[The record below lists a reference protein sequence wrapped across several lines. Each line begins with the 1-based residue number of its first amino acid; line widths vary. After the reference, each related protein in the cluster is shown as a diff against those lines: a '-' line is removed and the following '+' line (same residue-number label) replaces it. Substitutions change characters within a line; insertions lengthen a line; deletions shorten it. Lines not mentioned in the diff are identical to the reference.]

1 MPSEREM
8 AEAYISQVENQL
20 EQLKE
25 NVSKLEIH
33 LSECRKELEEKKEKG
48 SK

>member
-8 AEAYISQVENQL
+8 AEAYISQVETQL

-33 LSECRKELEEKKEKG
+33 LSECRKELEEKKEEG

>member
-1 MPSEREM
+1 M
-8 AEAYISQVENQL
+8 AEAYISQVETQL

-33 LSECRKELEEKKEKG
+33 LSECRKELEEKKEEG